1 VTRRVA
7 SWLAVAMIGAAAF
20 VYGAVDEGE
29 PRTDSDRAYAISNT
43 IGCPVCQGQSVVESN
58 APIAKSIRETIA
70 LRIDAGWTDAQIRA
84 ELRDSYGEDVDYT
97 PSSEGITILVWIL
110 PVVAFAGAVAGLV
123 VVFRKWKREGDLEA
137 SAADRKLV
145 EAARALADED

>member
-1 VTRRVA
+1 MTRRVA

-29 PRTDSDRAYAISNT
+29 PRTDSDRAYTISNT

-70 LRIDAGWTDAQIRA
+70 LRIDAGWSDAQIRA

>member
-1 VTRRVA
+1 MTRRVA

-29 PRTDSDRAYAISNT
+29 PRTDSDRAYTISNT

>member
-1 VTRRVA
+1 MTRRVA